1 MLDLSRSGM
10 RVRTTR
16 RLRGTLTVVLLS
28 HEGPHLQLQ
37 ARVVWSERLGFR
49 KHMAGLEFVDP
60 PQNAIRQLMKLGTA
74 TQDH

>member
-16 RLRGTLTVVLLS
+16 RLRGTLTVVLFSNSGL
-28 HEGPHLQLQ
+28 HLQLL
-37 ARVVWSERLGFR
+37 ARVVWSERKGFR

-60 PQNAIRQLMKLGTA
+60 PQSALRELMKLGTA
-74 TQDH
+74 TLDH